1 LWSGLTG
8 CAGAFGSAGGSTD
21 PVTVGYPVER
31 NVRDSADFTARI
43 AAVDS
48 VEVRAHVWADL
59 KRVNFKE
66 GDWWLQPLPIDDDSR
81 AEIPQT
87 GAD

>member
-1 LWSGLTG
+1 MD
-8 CAGAFGSAGGSTD
+8 ST
-21 PVTVGYPVER
+21 
-31 NVRDSADFTARI
+31 DFTAPI

-48 VEVRAHVWADL
+48 VEVRAHVWAYL

-81 AEIPQT
+81 AEIP
-87 GAD
+87 

>member
-1 LWSGLTG
+1 MLWTDGLR
-8 CAGAFGSAGGSTD
+8 GAFGSAGGSTD
-21 PVTVGYPVER
+21 PVTVSYPVER

-43 AAVDS
+43 AADS
-48 VEVRAHVWADL
+48 VEVRAHVWAYL

-81 AEIPQT
+81 TEIPQT
-87 GAD
+87 DAD